1 MLQLLQKSMH
11 NPVAV
16 KMAFSAAMIVFI
28 FILCISIMRAM
39 RKQIT
44 EDREL
49 TPFATENSPGAA
61 LGAYQG
67 VIAQLREEQRK
78 LQSRHEE
85 ERQQMATARLV
96 QEAVLASLD
105 TGVLFLDRMGIVR
118 QANRAAKALLGYASP
133 FSLHA
138 RDIFRGA
145 THIYWPE
152 SGDEATGSAP
162 LVQRLQEL
170 LRDDAP
176 FSKTRI
182 NYLTPSGQQRILNL
196 TVTAV
201 PAKDGTVLGACCL
214 LDDLTKITELSQQ
227 AERTENLA
235 SLGEISAGVVNDFK
249 NSLSTISGY
258 AEMLIKTRP
267 DDPAQREYAEKIIL
281 EAESLARIVGQ
292 FLEFAGS
299 AKSLG
304 N

>member
-1 MLQLLQKSMH
+1 MLQLLQKSMR

-16 KMAFSAAMIVFI
+16 KMAFSAAMIVFL
-28 FILCISIMRAM
+28 FMLCISIMRSM

-44 EDREL
+44 EEREL
-49 TPFATENSPGAA
+49 TPFASESSPGAA

-67 VIAQLREEQRK
+67 VIAQMREEQRK
-78 LQSRHEE
+78 LRRQREE
-85 ERQQMATARLV
+85 EQQQTATARMI
-96 QEAVLASLD
+96 QEAVLSNLN

-118 QANRAAKALLGYASP
+118 QANRAAKSLLGYASP

-138 RDIFRGA
+138 RDIFRGT
-145 THIYWPE
+145 THIYWPG
-152 SGDEATGSAP
+152 SGEEASGAAP
-162 LVQRLQEL
+162 LVQRMQEL

-176 FSKTRI
+176 FTKTRI
-182 NYLTPSGQQRILNL
+182 HYLTPAGHQRILNL

-201 PAKDGTVLGACCL
+201 PAKDGSILGACCL
-214 LDDLTKITELSQQ
+214 LDDLTQITELSQHAQ
-227 AERTENLA
+227 RTESLA

-267 DDPAQREYAEKIIL
+267 EDPAQREYAEKIII
-281 EAESLARIVGQ
+281 EAESLARIVSQ

-299 AKSLG
+299 ARSIG

>member
-11 NPVAV
+11 NPAAV
-16 KMAFSAAMIVFI
+16 RMAFTAAMIVFI
-28 FILCISIMRAM
+28 FILCISVMRAM

-44 EDREL
+44 EEREM
-49 TPFATENSPGAA
+49 TPFSSENSPGAA
-61 LGAYQG
+61 IGAYQG

-78 LQSRHEE
+78 LQSRRDEE
-85 ERQQMATARLV
+85 QRQMAMSRSI
-96 QEAVLASLD
+96 QDAVLANLN
-105 TGVLFLDRMGIVR
+105 TGVLFFDRMGIVR

-133 FSLHA
+133 FSLHL

-152 SGDEATGSAP
+152 SGDRAPGPAP
-162 LVQRLQEL
+162 LVQRVQEL
-170 LRDDAP
+170 LRDDVP
-176 FSKTRI
+176 FARTRI
-182 NYLTPSGQQRILNL
+182 NYLTPAGQQRVLNL

-201 PAKDGTVLGACCL
+201 PGKDGAVLGACCL
-214 LDDLTKITELSQQ
+214 LDDLTQITELSQQ

-235 SLGEISAGVVNDFK
+235 SLGEISAGVVGDFR

-258 AEMLIKTRP
+258 AGMLIKTRP
-267 DDPAQREYAEKIIL
+267 DDPAQREYAEKIIV

-299 AKSLG
+299 AKSIG